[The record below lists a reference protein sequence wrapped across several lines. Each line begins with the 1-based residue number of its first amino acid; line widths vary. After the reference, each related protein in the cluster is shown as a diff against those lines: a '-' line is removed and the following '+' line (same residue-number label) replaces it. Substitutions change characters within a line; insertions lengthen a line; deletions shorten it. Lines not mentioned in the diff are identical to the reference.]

1 MKKSGILVTL
11 LLGTLAITSCGK
23 DSSSSAPVTGRPSIV
38 TPPQTPK
45 IELPIPANHA
55 VKPIALRTADAFAMI
70 AHSGITSLPSSVITG
85 KVGVRP
91 GMRTD
96 MKITPEE
103 ITGGIGE
110 TYATDDTDTA
120 AASVITTAKIDL
132 INAYNEAETR
142 TPDAD
147 KIDLFGGAL
156 GNKVLPAG
164 VYKWNS
170 RVTIPNDLTLEG
182 TDTDVFIFQIAG
194 DLRIGSD
201 VTIKLSGGAQAKNI
215 YWQVGDNFLVKAK
228 SAVVGTVMAQGS
240 VEMRDSSRLDG
251 RVFSKNNTISLDKV
265 TVTRPQ

>member
-1 MKKSGILVTL
+1 
-11 LLGTLAITSCGK
+11 
-23 DSSSSAPVTGRPSIV
+23 V

-45 IELPIPANHA
+45 VELPVAANHA
-55 VKPIALRTADAFAMI
+55 VKPIALRAADAFAMI
-70 AHSGITSLPSSVITG
+70 AHSAITSLPASVITG

-91 GMRTD
+91 GMRAD

-103 ITGGIGE
+103 ITGGIVE
-110 TYATDDTDTA
+110 TYATDDTDTS
-120 AASVITTAKIDL
+120 AASLITTAKLDL
-132 INAYNEAETR
+132 INAYNETETR

-170 RVTIPNDLTLEG
+170 RVTIPNDLILEG
-182 TDTDVFIFQIAG
+182 TETDVFIFKIAG

-215 YWQVGDNFLVKAK
+215 YWQVGDNFLMKAK
-228 SAVVGTVMAQGS
+228 STVVGTVMAQGT

-251 RVFSKNNTISLDKV
+251 RVFSKNNSISLDKA
-265 TVTRPQ
+265 TVTRPL